1 MGEREMDFRGSRHK
15 GKGKA
20 KESIVLCDCGL
31 PTKKAQSWTDENPFR
46 RFYGCERYKTP
57 LDCRFFQWI
66 DEGSPYGWQ
75 KRALL
80 EARNNIRQKEETIM
94 ELKKNIAKFQSDW
107 AENAEFEED
116 IINGFLKL

>member
-31 PTKKAQSWTDENPFR
+31 SAKKAQSWTDENPFR
-46 RFYGCERYKTP
+46 RFYGCE
-57 LDCRFFQWI
+57 W
-66 DEGSPYGWQ
+66 
-75 KRALL
+75 
-80 EARNNIRQKEETIM
+80 NNIRQKEETIM

>member
-1 MGEREMDFRGSRHK
+1 MDFRKSRHK

-31 PTKKAQSWTDENPFR
+31 MAKKAQSWTDENPFR
-46 RFYGCERYKTP
+46 RFYGCERY
-57 LDCRFFQWI
+57 
-66 DEGSPYGWQ
+66 